1 MIEIR
6 TAGFEGFIV
15 PIEDT
20 LLLLLLLLLLLAD
33 EILDTEDATLSAE
46 EAEEECP
53 LMIVLDDV
61 DVNVLLGV
69 DDIDD
74 IVVFGVLLVF
84 SRRTC

>member
-1 MIEIR
+1 M
-6 TAGFEGFIV
+6 
-15 PIEDT
+15 
-20 LLLLLLLLLLLAD
+20 LLLLLLLLLLAD

-53 LMIVLDDV
+53 LMTVLDDV

-69 DDIDD
+69 DDIDV

>member
-20 LLLLLLLLLLLAD
+20 LLLLLLLLLLAD

-53 LMIVLDDV
+53 LMTVLDDV

-69 DDIDD
+69 DDIDV